1 MQLAL
6 YTSPGSGNAYKVQL
20 FLHLLRL
27 PYQDRHVDLRRNEQ
41 LSAEFLARNRFGQI
55 PVLVDGD
62 VVLTD
67 SHAILL
73 YLAGR
78 YGNPD
83 EHDWA
88 PLDPLS
94 LANVMRWLSV
104 SANEIQNGL
113 AAPRGIKLLNWPFD
127 YRQAVRLGYR
137 ILGLMDE
144 HLARRRWLALPQ
156 ATVADIACY
165 PYVRLAA
172 QGGVDTR
179 PFPNVLAWQRR
190 VEELPDF
197 WPMPPLPPGTPE
209 VPLVPPPGPA

>member
-6 YTSPGSGNAYKVQL
+6 YTSPGSGNAYKVEL
-20 FLHLLRL
+20 FLHLLQL
-27 PYQDRHVDLRRNEQ
+27 PYQARQVDLRHNEQ

-55 PVLVDGD
+55 PVLVDGN

-67 SHAILL
+67 SHAIML

-78 YGNPD
+78 YGNPAR
-83 EHDWA
+83 HDWA

-94 LANVMRWLSV
+94 LAHVMRWLSV

-113 AAPRGIKLLNWPFD
+113 AIPRAIRLLNWPFD

-137 ILGLMDE
+137 ILGVME
-144 HLARRRWLALPQ
+144 GHLQNRSWLALKH
-156 ATVADIACY
+156 ATVADVACY
-165 PYVRLAA
+165 PYVMLAA
-172 QGGVDTR
+172 QGGVDTSSYR
-179 PFPNVLAWQRR
+179 HVLAWQQR
-190 VEELPDF
+190 VEDLPGF
-197 WPMPPLPPGTPE
+197 WPMPEIPNLPK